1 MVHQCV
7 VEDHGGRVTL
17 DSEEGEG
24 TRVRLA
30 FPATSG
36 VFRRGERRR
45 TTPTKARLLIV
56 DDEEPQRLMLA
67 SLLGRA
73 GFEVDAAPD
82 GGEALELL
90 NEQPMT

>member
-30 FPATSG
+30 FPATS
-36 VFRRGERRR
+36 ESCS
-45 TTPTKARLLIV
+45 
-56 DDEEPQRLMLA
+56 DEEN
-67 SLLGRA
+67 
-73 GFEVDAAPD
+73 D
-82 GGEALELL
+82 G
-90 NEQPMT
+90 